1 MIELV
6 FIVCMLSSP
15 SDCHN
20 ERPAYQEPYENVL
33 MCVREAQFVAA
44 KWTGDHPQWGVRRWT
59 CSPPRT

>member
-6 FIVCMLSSP
+6 FVVCMLSSP
-15 SDCHN
+15 SDCRQ
-20 ERPAYQEPYENVL
+20 EWPVYQEPYQNTL

-44 KWTGDHPQWGVRRWT
+44 KWTSEHPAWNVRRWT